1 MKLFSEKMS
10 PLGVV
15 NLDSI
20 SNLFAVTELD
30 DVSVFVRETAQNS
43 WDARDKSTASLGKGI
58 DLDYK
63 VRSITSELQSSFDN
77 VFFKDATGEIKK
89 KLHRHTRDGQTYLII
104 QDKGT
109 IGLAGP
115 TLATETGIKNN
126 YVAFLLNIGQEH
138 NDATTGGSFGFGKT
152 VFFKA
157 SAPQT
162 ILIYTR
168 TKNAQ
173 DVLESRFIG
182 VTLNKTPG
190 DKEYTGRHWWCEP
203 GKSLGVDIPRPII
216 GNEADKLAEIL
227 GIKPYDKAETGTAI
241 TVIGPEFVNL
251 KRDGTH
257 NPDPQVLA
265 DCLAE
270 AANFWYWPRMEGGGA
285 SDGKLRCKV
294 WNNEIPVTPF
304 AYQQTAPFNNF
315 KSCMEAIQRAVSSQG
330 SSGITNSQFQQF
342 HEIKYFHNRVGYLC
356 LSKFPKAD
364 RDLFKSRLMSQETG
378 QPIRHPLSSM
388 LWKSGPEEPCSRH
401 VALIRAPGQVIQY
414 LRLSE
419 CSDNMLEY
427 SGVFFLYPEGS
438 NGGAFDKEFTKAEPA
453 AHDKWEFN
461 TSGVV
466 AKTVDKIKELVREF
480 ARPEAIGATSSAS
493 GMGSISTNLASLWSS
508 GEGAGGII
516 VKPPPTPTQDGKKSK
531 IVVKPGKL
539 FAINGVNYVSIQFFA
554 TDLDGW
560 TRTVKYTLKSVLYG
574 GGNDDINSVEEGNP
588 RFIGWFEEEP
598 SAGTTQEIE
607 ANALCAETVFEIPEG
622 GEGEKFHALFLAPTT
637 YWAEFNIITSNG

>member
-58 DLDYK
+58 DLDYR
-63 VRSITSELQSSFDN
+63 VRSITSDLQSSLDK
-77 VFFKDATGEIKK
+77 VFFKDATGEIKN
-89 KLHRHTRDGQTYLII
+89 KLNRHTREGQTYLIV

-115 TLATETGIKNN
+115 TLATEQGTKNN

-157 SAPQT
+157 SAPKT
-162 ILIYTR
+162 ILVYTR

-182 VTLNKTPG
+182 VTLHKTPG
-190 DKEYTGRHWWCEP
+190 DKEHTGRHWWCEP
-203 GKSLGVDIPRPII
+203 GKSNGIDIPRPII
-216 GNEADKLAEIL
+216 GKEADKLAELI
-227 GIKPYDKAETGTAI
+227 GIKPYEATETGTAI
-241 TVIGPEFVNL
+241 TVFGPEFENL
-251 KRDGTH
+251 KREGTN
-257 NPDPQVLA
+257 NPDPQTLA

-270 AANFWYWPRMEGGGA
+270 AANFWYWPRMEGGGTN
-285 SDGKLRCKV
+285 DGKLRCNI
-294 WNNEIPVTPF
+294 WNTGVQVAPF
-304 AYQQTAPFNNF
+304 TYAETAPFNTY
-315 KSCMEAIQRAVSSQG
+315 KSCLESIQRAVSQG
-330 SSGITNSQFQQF
+330 NSGVTNSQFQQF

-356 LSKFPKAD
+356 LMKFPKSD
-364 RDLFKSRLMSQETG
+364 RQLFKSRLISPATG
-378 QPIRHPLSSM
+378 QPVSHPLSSF
-388 LWKSGPEEPCSRH
+388 LWRSGPEEPCNRH

-419 CSDNMLEY
+419 CNDNMLEY
-427 SGVFFLYPEGS
+427 AGVFFLHPEGS
-438 NGGAFDKEFTKAEPA
+438 NGGEFNKEFTKAEPA

-461 TSGVV
+461 SSGVV
-466 AKTVDKIKELVREF
+466 AKTVEKIKDLVREF

-516 VKPPPTPTQDGKKSK
+516 IKPITPPPKDGKKSK
-531 IVVKPGKL
+531 ISVKPGKL
-539 FAINGVNYVSIQFFA
+539 YAINGVNYVSLQFYA
-554 TDLDGW
+554 IDLEGW
-560 TRTVKYTLKSVLYG
+560 SRTVKYTLKSVLYG
-574 GGNDDINSVEEGNP
+574 GGNDDINNEEEGNP
-588 RFIGWFEEEP
+588 RFIGWFGEEP
-598 SAGTTQEIE
+598 STGTTQEIE
-607 ANALCAETVFEIPEG
+607 ARALSTETVFEIPESSND
-622 GEGEKFHALFLAPTT
+622 GEAFHALFLAPSN
-637 YWAEFNIITSNG
+637 YWAEFNILTSNG